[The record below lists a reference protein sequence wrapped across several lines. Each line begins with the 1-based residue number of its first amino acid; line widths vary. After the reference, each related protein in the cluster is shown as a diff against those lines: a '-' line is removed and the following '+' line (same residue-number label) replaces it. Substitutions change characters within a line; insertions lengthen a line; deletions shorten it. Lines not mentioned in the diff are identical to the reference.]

1 MLNNP
6 SIKLSSKNSA
16 IFGKDKSSNFRKSFG
31 NYMGSENNNIE
42 NDNNNNSN
50 NENNQEDS
58 NNQNIQI
65 YNVKKNNNFYLM
77 LK

>member
-58 NNQNIQI
+58 NQNIQI

>member
-42 NDNNNNSN
+42 NDNNNLN

-58 NNQNIQI
+58 NQNIQI